1 VGAITKSK
9 YLKGMDFVMKKKV
22 LVMITVLL
30 LSIGLYGCGAAD
42 SDEGNEESNGEGNQ
56 EEQEL
61 VLGLTT
67 WTSTIPPTEII
78 IDILEDR
85 GYSVEVEEADIGVIY
100 AGLANGEIDIYMDSW
115 YPQQTQYLEEYSDT
129 IEQLAPIYEDANAGM
144 VVPNYMED
152 INDVGDLVGKED
164 MVNNELI
171 AIEDGDPAMDELQE
185 LVDAYE
191 LDVELM
197 SSSEGAMLAAAKAST
212 DQNEPIL
219 LYGWEPHSMF
229 NDMDLKILT
238 NEEHPEFFNGSSVH
252 PIVHKDVKEKAPEAY
267 ELLEDWTISIEDM
280 SDMITEIDAGA
291 DAEEVAQEWLDNN
304 PEWLNNN

>member
-1 VGAITKSK
+1 
-9 YLKGMDFVMKKKV
+9 M
-22 LVMITVLL
+22 VMITVLL
-30 LSIGLYGCGAAD
+30 LGLYGCGAVENG
-42 SDEGNEESNGEGNQ
+42 DENEEVNGEVNQ

-61 VLGLTT
+61 VVGLTT
-67 WTSTIPPTEII
+67 WTSTVPPTEII

-85 GYSVEVEEADIGVIY
+85 GYSIEVEEADIGVIY

-152 INDVGDLVGKED
+152 INDVSDLIGKED
-164 MVNNELI
+164 MVNNEVI

-185 LVDAYE
+185 LIDAYE
-191 LDVELM
+191 LDVELVN
-197 SSSEGAMLAAAKAST
+197 SSEGAMLAAAKAST

-219 LYGWEPHSMF
+219 LYGWDPHSMF
-229 NDMDLKILT
+229 NDMGLKILT

-252 PIVHKDVKEKAPEAY
+252 PIVHQDVKEKAPEAY
-267 ELLEDWTISIEDM
+267 ELLEDWTISIDDM
-280 SDMITEIDAGA
+280 ADMITEIDNGA
-291 DAEEVAQEWLDNN
+291 DAEEVAQEWLDDN
-304 PEWLNNN
+304 PEWLNN

>member
-1 VGAITKSK
+1 
-9 YLKGMDFVMKKKV
+9 MDFVMKKKV

-238 NEEHPEFFNGSSVH
+238 NEEHPEFFNGSAVH
-252 PIVHKDVKEKAPEAY
+252 PVVHKDVQEKAPEVY
-267 ELLEDWTISIEDM
+267 EILNDWTVSIEDM
-280 SDMITEIDAGA
+280 EHMITEIDAGA
-291 DAEEVAQEWLDNN
+291 DGEEVAQEWLDNN

>member
-1 VGAITKSK
+1 
-9 YLKGMDFVMKKKV
+9 MKKIM
-22 LVMITVLL
+22 VMITVLL
-30 LSIGLYGCGAAD
+30 LGLYGCGAVENG
-42 SDEGNEESNGEGNQ
+42 DENEEVNGEVNQ

-61 VLGLTT
+61 VVGLTT
-67 WTSTIPPTEII
+67 WTSTVPPTEII

-85 GYSVEVEEADIGVIY
+85 GYSIEVEEADIGVIY

-152 INDVGDLVGKED
+152 INDVSDLIGKED
-164 MVNNELI
+164 MVNNEVI

-185 LVDAYE
+185 LIDAYE
-191 LDVELM
+191 LDVELVN
-197 SSSEGAMLAAAKAST
+197 SSEGAMLAAAKAST

-219 LYGWEPHSMF
+219 LYGWDPHSMF
-229 NDMDLKILT
+229 NDMGLKILT

-252 PIVHKDVKEKAPEAY
+252 PIVHQDVKEKAPEAY
-267 ELLEDWTISIEDM
+267 ELLEDWTISIDDM
-280 SDMITEIDAGA
+280 ADMITEIDNGA
-291 DAEEVAQEWLDNN
+291 DAEEVAQEWLDDN
-304 PEWLNNN
+304 PEWLNN